1 MSRVEGMSVER
12 RVAMAVAAAI
22 VVSAILSTVI
32 VFRGTDP
39 TKGETLRLESTIDEL
54 ERAFGSGAP
63 PQPVLSAMVRSGA
76 LGGVVLYD
84 ASGVSVARAGDPSR
98 DAREVVCRSV
108 AVAGGKGTL
117 CVEPLKRSNALEAPA
132 IIAVAVATTLLVI
145 LALVGTTMMIR
156 SHLRN
161 VRAAVDRAAADP
173 KFALRID
180 RMGGETAPVVD
191 SINGILAQVQMR
203 ELELL
208 RRAHELEVANRDLE
222 SFAHTVSH
230 DLRAPLGSMLGFA
243 EALRDSY
250 CGQLN
255 AEGKEYAGWIVES
268 GRQMRSLIDGLLNL
282 SRLSR
287 AELRRGPVDLSAIA
301 RGIATSL
308 QKSAPDRA
316 VEFRIEKNVV
326 ADGDEMLLRA
336 VLENLISNAWKFT
349 GKRSHATIEFGV
361 QPDNGQPTYYVRDNG
376 AGFDPTQAAKMFRPF
391 QRLHSSKE
399 FEGTGIGLATVQR
412 ILQRHGGKA
421 WAEGEP
427 GHGATVYFTTGS
439 ARESEVGW

>member
-1 MSRVEGMSVER
+1 MSRVEGISVER

-22 VVSAILSTVI
+22 VVSAIVSTVI
-32 VFRGTDP
+32 VLRWTDP
-39 TKGETLRLESTIDEL
+39 ARDEAVRLESTVDDL
-54 ERAFGSGAP
+54 ERAFGAGAP

-76 LGGVVLYD
+76 LGGAVLYD
-84 ASGVSVARAGDPSR
+84 ASGAPVARAGEPSR
-98 DAREVVCRSV
+98 DASEVVCRSV
-108 AVAGGKGTL
+108 ALAGAKGTL
-117 CVEPLKRSNALEAPA
+117 CVEPSKRGAAFTTPVVMAVVVPA
-132 IIAVAVATTLLVI
+132 AVLAI
-145 LALVGTTMMIR
+145 LAAIGTTILIR
-156 SHLRN
+156 RHLRN
-161 VRAAVDRAAADP
+161 VREAVARAAADP

-180 RMGGETAPVVD
+180 PVRGETAPVVE
-191 SINGILAQVQMR
+191 SINSLLAQIQMR

-208 RRAHELEVANRDLE
+208 RRAHELEVVNRDLE
-222 SFAHTVSH
+222 SFAHTISH
-230 DLRAPLGSMLGFA
+230 DLRGPLGSILGFA
-243 EALRDSY
+243 EALRDAY
-250 CGQLN
+250 GGELN
-255 AEGKEYAGWIVES
+255 AEGKEYVNWIVES

-287 AELRRGPVDLSAIA
+287 AELRRAPVDLTAIA

-308 QKSAPDRA
+308 EKSTPDRA
-316 VEFRIEKNVV
+316 VEFRIAENVV

-349 GKRSHATIEFGV
+349 GKQSHATIEFGV
-361 QPDNGQPTYYVRDNG
+361 QPDNGQHTYYVRDNG

-391 QRLHSSKE
+391 QRLHSTKE

-439 ARESEVGW
+439 ARESEMGS